1 MNILITSAGRR
12 TYMVDYFR
20 DALKGDGKVFAA
32 NSEMTYAL
40 KKADG
45 YVLTPAIYDASYI
58 DFLLAYCKENQISVL
73 LSLFD
78 IDLPV
83 LSKNRHL
90 FDEIGV
96 KVLVSDYAFISICN
110 DKWQSYEFIKKH
122 GFESPSTFISI
133 EKAKEAVKSD
143 EIQYPLIVKPRWG
156 MGSIGVYEAENE
168 EELDLFYKK
177 TKNAILKSYLKYES
191 QDFIDESIVI
201 QEKIVGEEWGLD
213 VFNDLSGKFLACVP
227 KRKIAMRA
235 GETDVAKTSM
245 SKQLLSFGK
254 DIAEA
259 TGHIGNLDMDFFIKD
274 DIFYILEFNCRFGG
288 QYPFS
293 HVAGVDFP
301 KALVEILHDQ
311 EVSSHYLQFE
321 ECIGFKD
328 LEVQKI

>member
-20 DALKGDGKVFAA
+20 DALCGKGKVFAA

-45 YVLTPAIYDASYI
+45 YVLTPAIYDTSYI
-58 DFLLAYCKENQISVL
+58 DFLLTYCKENRISAL
-73 LSLFD
+73 ISLFD

-83 LSKNRHL
+83 LSKNTHL
-90 FDEIGV
+90 FAEIGV
-96 KVLVSDYAFISICN
+96 RVLVSDYAFISICN
-110 DKWQSYEFIKKH
+110 DKWQSYEFIKNH
-122 GFESPSTFISI
+122 GFEAPATFISI
-133 EKAKEAVKSD
+133 EKTKEAINLG

-156 MGSIGVYEAENE
+156 MGSIGIYEAENE

-177 TKNAILKSYLKYES
+177 TMNAILKSYLKYES
-191 QDFIDESIVI
+191 QDFIEESIII
-201 QEKIVGEEWGLD
+201 QEKILGEEWGLD
-213 VFNDLSGKFLACVP
+213 VFNDLSGEFVACVP

-235 GETDVAKTSM
+235 GETDVATISM
-245 SKQLLSFGK
+245 SDQLLSFGK
-254 DIAEA
+254 DISKV
-259 TGHIGNLDMDFFIKD
+259 TRHIGNLDMDFFIKD

-301 KALVEILHDQ
+301 KALIKMLRGEKISSKEI
-311 EVSSHYLQFE
+311 QFE
-321 ECIGFKD
+321 ECTGFKD

>member
-20 DALKGDGKVFAA
+20 DALSGKGKVFAA

-45 YVLTPAIYDASYI
+45 YVLTPGIYDTSYI
-58 DFLLAYCKENQISVL
+58 DFLLTYCKENEISAL
-73 LSLFD
+73 ISLFD

-90 FDEIGV
+90 FADIGV
-96 KVLVSDYAFISICN
+96 RLLVSDYAFISICN
-110 DKWQSYEFIKKH
+110 DKLQSYEFIKNH
-122 GFESPSTFISI
+122 GFEAPATFISL
-133 EKAKEAVKSD
+133 ETTKEALKTGK
-143 EIQYPLIVKPRWG
+143 IQYPLIVKPRWG
-156 MGSIGVYEAENE
+156 MGSIGIYEAEDE

-191 QDFIDESIVI
+191 QDFIDESIII
-201 QEKIVGEEWGLD
+201 QEKILGEEWGLD
-213 VFNDLSGKFLACVP
+213 IFNDLSGEFLACVP

-235 GETDVAKTSM
+235 GETDVARTSM
-245 SKQLLSFGK
+245 NGQLLSFGQ
-254 DIAEA
+254 DISKV
-259 TGHIGNLDMDFFIKD
+259 TRHIGNLDMDFFIKD

-301 KALVEILHDQ
+301 KALIKMLRDEKISSEEI
-311 EVSSHYLQFE
+311 QFE
-321 ECIGFKD
+321 ECTGFKD